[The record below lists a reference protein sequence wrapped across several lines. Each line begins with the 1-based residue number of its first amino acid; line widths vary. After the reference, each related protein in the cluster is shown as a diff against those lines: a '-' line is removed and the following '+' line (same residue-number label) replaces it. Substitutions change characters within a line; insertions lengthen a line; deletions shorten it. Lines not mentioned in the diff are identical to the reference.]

1 MYTVREGKGR
11 NYRKREGREGGERGR
26 EGREGGKEGEG
37 RVREG
42 GRKGG
47 SIQCSG
53 NINYSFYIV
62 NGKTHFRQLIH
73 IFSFTSS
80 LT

>member
-1 MYTVREGKGR
+1 M
-11 NYRKREGREGGERGR
+11 EGRRGEGG
-26 EGREGGKEGEG
+26 
-37 RVREG
+37 VREG
-42 GRKGG
+42 GRGEGGREEG

-62 NGKTHFRQLIH
+62 NGKTHFRQLSH

-80 LT
+80 LI